1 MRRLIV
7 LLVALLAAAT
17 AEAQNVA
24 PPSPSPS
31 SGLPAY
37 ITLPW
42 GIGIVNPAAQ
52 VLRKVWVPA
61 RTVVLDTY
69 LPAPEAPIADAL
81 AAGDTTTALDSDAAP
96 SPAAPPQY
104 MVWRQSAVVPGFWV
118 HETTAGVL
126 YPQRWEL
133 EQAAPGTYRWR
144 LLPMEMRAR

>member
-1 MRRLIV
+1 MA
-7 LLVALLAAAT
+7 LVAAVT

-24 PPSPSPS
+24 PPSPAPS
-31 SGLPAY
+31 SGLPAH

-69 LPAPEAPIADAL
+69 LPAPEAPSADAL
-81 AAGDTTTALDSDAAP
+81 AAGETAAAPDSDAAP
-96 SPAAPPQY
+96 IPAASPHY
-104 MVWRQSAVVPGFWV
+104 MVWRQSTVVPGFWV

-133 EQAAPGTYRWR
+133 EQMAPGAYRWR
-144 LLPMEMRAR
+144 LLPAEMRAR

>member
-7 LLVALLAAAT
+7 FLVALSAVTT

-24 PPSPSPS
+24 PPPPAPS

-42 GIGIVNPAAQ
+42 GIGIANPAGQ

-69 LPAPEAPIADAL
+69 LPEPDAPKSEAL
-81 AAGDTTTALDSDAAP
+81 AAGETTTAPESDAAP
-96 SPAAPPQY
+96 SAAASPQY
-104 MVWRQSAVVPGFWV
+104 MVWRQTSVVPGFWV
-118 HETTAGVL
+118 HETTAGVY
-126 YPQRWEL
+126 YPQRWEM
-133 EQAAPGTYRWR
+133 EQTAPGTYRWR
-144 LLPMEMRAR
+144 LLPAEMRAR